1 LAVEALVSNDGVEC
15 LTVRVCNGCMIGVVV
30 GVFTDGPLVG
40 RLRVQGDDAPRHH
53 KRGAQD
59 GIAVYAIP
67 RRSVARRLGDCLV
80 LDVPL
85 STARGR
91 WLMHVYAEFYQKL
104 LQVQRCIW

>member
-1 LAVEALVSNDGVEC
+1 MSWRHNRLTEEVLMSSDGVEG
-15 LTVRVCNGCMIGVVV
+15 LTVRGCDGRRIGVVV

-40 RLRVQGDDAPRHH
+40 RLRVQGDDVPRHH

-67 RRSVARRLGDCLV
+67 RRAVARRLGDCLV
-80 LDVPL
+80 LDVTL

-91 WLMHVYAEFYQKL
+91 WLMHVLRPQKGA
-104 LQVQRCIW
+104 

>member
-1 LAVEALVSNDGVEC
+1 MSWRHNRLTEEVLMSSDGVEG
-15 LTVRVCNGCMIGVVV
+15 LTVRGCDGRRIGVVV

-40 RLRVQGDDAPRHH
+40 RLRVQGDDVPRHH

-67 RRSVARRLGDCLV
+67 RRAVARRLGDCLV
-80 LDVPL
+80 LDVTP

-91 WLMHVYAEFYQKL
+91 WLMHILRPQKGA
-104 LQVQRCIW
+104 